1 MRLRR
6 EKKFLLVLCLTAAL
20 LLGGCSSGSGV
31 EKNQFEVGDKVSTFW
46 FDFTVDQV
54 ETADFFGSYTA
65 REGCRLAVCRLTIKN
80 TFDQDVPM
88 GWADFILQW
97 ESAGEDADASAAG
110 GVEGAYTLPQYTQ
123 DQFLDEYTLE
133 KGGQREGLLVFEVPE
148 EVSRAALVFQEL
160 YADGES
166 ASQYTE
172 GSSYYVWMD
181 L

>member
-6 EKKFLLVLCLTAAL
+6 IRKILLVLSLAAAL
-20 LLGGCSSGSGV
+20 LIGGCSSGTGV
-31 EKNQFEVGDKVSTFW
+31 EKNQFEAGDKVSTYW

-65 REGCRLAVCRLTIKN
+65 REGCRLAVCHLTIKN
-80 TFDQDVPM
+80 TFDEDVPM
-88 GWADFILQW
+88 GWADFVLQW
-97 ESAGEDADASAAG
+97 ESTGEDAGSSG
-110 GVEGAYTLPQYTQ
+110 EMEGAYTLPQYTQ

-133 KGGQREGLLVFEVPE
+133 KGGQREGLLVFEVPQG
-148 EVSRAALVFQEL
+148 VSRAALVFQEL
-160 YADGES
+160 YADGEN

-172 GSSYYVWMD
+172 GSAYYVWME

>member
-1 MRLRR
+1 MRLQR
-6 EKKFLLVLCLTAAL
+6 ERSILLVLCLAAAL
-20 LLGGCSSGSGV
+20 LIVGCSSGTGV
-31 EKNQFEVGDKVSTFW
+31 EKNQFEVGDKVSTYW

-65 REGCRLAVCRLTIKN
+65 QDGYRLAVCHLTIKN
-80 TFDQDVPM
+80 TFDEDVPM

-97 ESAGEDADASAAG
+97 ENTGGDAGSSGD
-110 GVEGAYTLPQYTQ
+110 VEGAYTLPQYTQ

-133 KGGQREGLLVFEVPE
+133 KDSQQEGLLVFEVPD

-160 YADGES
+160 YADGED

-172 GSSYYVWMD
+172 GGSYYVWME

>member
-1 MRLRR
+1 MRLQR
-6 EKKFLLVLCLTAAL
+6 ERNMLLVLCLAVL

-31 EKNQFEVGDKVSTFW
+31 EKNQFEVGNKVSTYW

-54 ETADFFGSYTA
+54 ETANTFGSYTA
-65 REGCRLAVCRLTIKN
+65 REGCRLAVCHLTIKN
-80 TFDQDVPM
+80 TFDQDVLM

-97 ESAGEDADASAAG
+97 ERDGEGADASVSG
-110 GVEGAYTLPQYTQ
+110 GMEGAYTLPQYTQ

-166 ASQYTE
+166 TSQYTE
-172 GSSYYVWMD
+172 GGSYYVWME

>member
-1 MRLRR
+1 MRLQ
-6 EKKFLLVLCLTAAL
+6 KNKNVLVVLCLLAAL
-20 LLGGCSSGSGV
+20 LLGGCSSGTGV
-31 EKNQFEVGDKVSTFW
+31 EKNQFEVGDKVSTYW
-46 FDFTVDQV
+46 FDFKVDQV
-54 ETADFFGSYTA
+54 ETMDFFGSYTA
-65 REGCRLAVCRLTIKN
+65 REGYRLAVCHLTIKN
-80 TFDQDVPM
+80 TFDEDVPM

-97 ESAGEDADASAAG
+97 ESAGEDADG
-110 GVEGAYTLPQYTQ
+110 GEEGAYTLPQYTQ

-133 KGGQREGLLVFEVPE
+133 KDGQREGLLVFEVPE

>member
-6 EKKFLLVLCLTAAL
+6 KRMMLLALCLTAVL
-20 LLGGCSSGSGV
+20 LMGCSAGSGV
-31 EKNQFEVGDKVSTFW
+31 EKNQFEVGDKVSAYW
-46 FDFTVDQV
+46 FDFRVDQV
-54 ETADFFGSYTA
+54 EVTDSHGIYTA
-65 REGCRLAVCRLTIKN
+65 RDGYRLAVCHLTIKN
-80 TFDQDVPM
+80 TFDEDVPM

-97 ESAGEDADASAAG
+97 ESGGEDDGA
-110 GVEGAYTLPQYTQ
+110 VEGAYTLPQYAE
-123 DQFLDEYTLE
+123 DQLRDEYTLE
-133 KGGQREGLLVFEVPE
+133 KGGQQEGVLVFEVPE

-166 ASQYTE
+166 TSEYTE